1 MRKTFLTMAAVAT
14 LLAVPSLA
22 SADEAVGAVTGAAA
36 GAATGAVIG
45 GPVGAVVGGVAGAT
59 IGGAAGATGSGT
71 VVVQPEAPKVIE
83 RECVQDA
90 YGATTCVERIR

>member
-1 MRKTFLTMAAVAT
+1 MRKTVMALLSCAAI
-14 LLAVPSLA
+14 LAVPGLA
-22 SADEAVGAVTGAAA
+22 SADEAAGAAA
-36 GAATGAVIG
+36 GAATGAVTGAVIG

-71 VVVQPEAPKVIE
+71 VVVQPEAPRVIE

-90 YGATTCVERIR
+90 YGATTCVERVR